1 MQAQSTRSDPGGTVA
16 AIGSAIIVIGVL
28 AYFLQMASVDVAS
41 WLGDDL
47 PIVLVGLGGILFIG
61 GLLRGSTGGGSDE
74 AA

>member
-1 MQAQSTRSDPGGTVA
+1 MQAQSNRSDPGGTVA
-16 AIGSAIIVIGVL
+16 AIGSVIIVIGVL

-47 PIVLVGLGGILFIG
+47 PIVLVALGGVLFIA
-61 GLLRGSTGGGSDE
+61 GLLRGSVGGGSGE

>member
-1 MQAQSTRSDPGGTVA
+1 M
-16 AIGSAIIVIGVL
+16 IIVIGVL

-47 PIVLVGLGGILFIG
+47 PIVLVGLGGVLFIG
-61 GLLRGSTGGGSDE
+61 GLLQGSTGGGSDE